1 MGHDLTLR
9 LSTRMLLRYECGMSV
24 SDKKRKAQWW
34 CMAEKWDEL
43 LSRDQKLSSAAF
55 HACGKIMINWSYL
68 FFFSTYTFLIIFDMT
83 FLYHMSGGCCH
94 VVFQSCEYGNPIP
107 WRVTAV
113 ARMERIVS
121 ETTTHMSTSRLSSA
135 ALFSNESEVRDM
147 KNCPEFSLF
156 SFFFCCCSVSCCRL
170 FLCLWVLWAPLCLL
184 LRPHLSTTTGKNV
197 FHLFFI
203 SARFLFFSLWC
214 ILSEFSWAAPANFA
228 AALCCAVMMTFY
240 SELLLSYDCCLSDIS
255 SLWGDSN
262 CMQRIQSW
270 AAVKKSKRKIL
281 KIHPHT
287 MIQQKRKTVA
297 NGIKIRESTTCVGS
311 RRAQTT
317 FFSLLIL

>member
-34 CMAEKWDEL
+34 CMAGKWDEL

-113 ARMERIVS
+113 ARMKRIVS

-135 ALFSNESEVRDM
+135 AAFSNESEVRDM

-170 FLCLWVLWAPLCLL
+170 FCACMFSELHFAS
-184 LRPHLSTTTGKNV
+184 LSSPIRRRRRAKT
-197 FHLFFI
+197 FFI
-203 SARFLFFSLWC
+203 CFSSLLAFSFFSLWC

-255 SLWGDSN
+255 SLWRDSN

-270 AAVKKSKRKIL
+270 AAEKK
-281 KIHPHT
+281 
-287 MIQQKRKTVA
+287 A
-297 NGIKIRESTTCVGS
+297 REKS
-311 RRAQTT
+311 
-317 FFSLLIL
+317 